1 MGNLF
6 TAPASAT
13 GSELRM
19 AIMTDDTNVL
29 PPPNKIR
36 RMRATDDF
44 AGIIHAPAKNCH
56 YQDCTP
62 LWPHYGDELQQH
74 QRQQQ
79 HPSHQRRAS
88 HRRLHSMVWT
98 DTVTS
103 RTQAYPSHSENNG
116 SNRRA
121 RPQKFEQLSTNTL
134 CHRQR
139 KSRTCDYSSHDD
151 TLHAQRYPLLS
162 SSSSKG
168 CYNDHIYN
176 QYYPLYIVPSHV
188 CGQDRAEA
196 KFFSCEDEE
205 YDDSCSLEY
214 SSDEEEDDASCEDDD
229 YDDVC
234 SLEYISSDEEEDD
247 DDDED
252 DDDEWSLNLVSY

>member
-139 KSRTCDYSSHDD
+139 KSRTY
-151 TLHAQRYPLLS
+151 
-162 SSSSKG
+162 
-168 CYNDHIYN
+168 
-176 QYYPLYIVPSHV
+176 
-188 CGQDRAEA
+188 RAEA

-214 SSDEEEDDASCEDDD
+214 SSDEEEDDASCEDDE